1 MMSTDGSAT
10 GTCAERRPGRRG
22 SPPCIGLQPRAL
34 LRQKGELPMTAA
46 LVCTALLGLL
56 VVGLGL
62 GVSTLRGSTST
73 NIGHKLDPG
82 DPLHKMVRAHG
93 NATEYAPMLAILMLA
108 IAGRGASPWMVWTF
122 VAATLS
128 RYLHA

>member
-1 MMSTDGSAT
+1 
-10 GTCAERRPGRRG
+10 
-22 SPPCIGLQPRAL
+22 
-34 LRQKGELPMTAA
+34 MTAA

-56 VVGLGL
+56 VFGLGL

-108 IAGRGASPWMVWTF
+108 IAGRGATPWMVWTF
-122 VAATLS
+122 AAATLS
-128 RYLHA
+128 RYLHAAGMVLSSSLDRPQPLRFIGALGTYVTGLLLVVALFLVM

>member
-1 MMSTDGSAT
+1 
-10 GTCAERRPGRRG
+10 
-22 SPPCIGLQPRAL
+22 
-34 LRQKGELPMTAA
+34 MTVA
-46 LVCTALLGLL
+46 LVCTAFLGLL
-56 VVGLGL
+56 VFGLGL

-108 IAGRGASPWMVWTF
+108 IAGRGATPWMVWTF
-122 VAATLS
+122 AAATLS
-128 RYLHA
+128 RYLHAAGMVLSSSLDRPQPLRFVGALGTYVTGLLLVVALLLVA